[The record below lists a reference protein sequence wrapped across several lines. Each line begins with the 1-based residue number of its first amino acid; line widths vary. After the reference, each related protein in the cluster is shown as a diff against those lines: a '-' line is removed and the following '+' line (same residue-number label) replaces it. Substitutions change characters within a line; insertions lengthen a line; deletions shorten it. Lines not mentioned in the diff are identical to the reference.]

1 MARGTWGENDDG
13 EKTDSW
19 IWREWFDVAPGGEA
33 VDLEDLARDAE
44 KIGFGV
50 IKAHPTYERM
60 ESGEAGRE
68 EVAQFVKESSS
79 VEVMGFRPHSNDL
92 N

>member
-1 MARGTWGENDDG
+1 MQSCGA
-13 EKTDSW
+13 TDSW
-19 IWREWFDVAPGGEA
+19 IWREWFDVEPGGEA
-33 VDLEDLARDAE
+33 VDLEDLARDME

-50 IKAHPTYERM
+50 IKAHPTYKRM

-79 VEVMGFRPHSNDL
+79 VEVMVSRNRA
-92 N
+92 